1 MNETGHCLAKKE
13 VEKRTTIIG
22 SGGMRLVVADGLN
35 KFVIEP
41 VVFIIALDLLL
52 LRVVTL
58 KLKHVALYVTQHRNK
73 CAVT

>member
-1 MNETGHCLAKKE
+1 
-13 VEKRTTIIG
+13 
-22 SGGMRLVVADGLN
+22 MRLVVADGLN